1 MAESVN
7 IIKLNLPQLE
17 ILENQLDSMYVP
29 GKLHDVEHV
38 LINVGTG
45 YYIEKTAEDAKGFFK
60 RKMDFLTK
68 QMEKMQPALQEKH
81 ATNQAAME
89 MRSQKR
95 QQLTLIA
102 TLRLMFISSPFL
114 NCFFFF

>member
-1 MAESVN
+1 
-7 IIKLNLPQLE
+7 
-17 ILENQLDSMYVP
+17 MYVP

-60 RKMDFLTK
+60 RKMDFFTK

-89 MRSQKR
+89 MMGQKR
-95 QQLTLIA
+95 QQLTALGESQAGSALSEQSPMLGSNSRIVRPEPKPRVRRLI
-102 TLRLMFISSPFL
+102 
-114 NCFFFF
+114 N

>member
-1 MAESVN
+1 KS
-7 IIKLNLPQLE
+7 
-17 ILENQLDSMYVP
+17 SMYVP

-89 MRSQKR
+89 MMGQKR
-95 QQLTLIA
+95 QQLTALGGNSGYC
-102 TLRLMFISSPFL
+102 LRACFRNGTEGPCLRRLGLCGHGFL
-114 NCFFFF
+114 GSRKRRI